1 MIGAALWI
9 ALSTTILSGL
19 LSALHFALRG
29 FNRRKLEEL
38 AGDEGMKRMEPVLRD
53 IDGHVLA
60 VGFMRVVCNVS
71 IVVSMVL
78 LFGAQTRGLTAH
90 GVEPDAA
97 ITLGVWRLFG
107 AVAVASG
114 LLYVFSFVI
123 PMSVADH
130 FGERLLLGTS
140 SFVRLLHAFAIP
152 IRAVRLID
160 SGIRRLAGAHDVTEA
175 EEHKEELLSVVTE
188 GERGGNIDETERE
201 MIEAVVEFSER
212 TVEEIMTPRTEIEG
226 FELTDNIAFIRQF
239 IEKHGHSRIPVYEAD
254 YDHIAGILYAKDLIK
269 WVGRDATGF
278 RLKPILRPAIFVPES
293 KALGELL
300 NELRAKKVH
309 IAIVLNEY
317 GSTVGLVTFEDLL
330 EEIVGEIHDEY
341 EPIEETLSGV
351 ELDESTHAAEIEARE
366 YITDANKAL
375 EPIGVEL
382 PEGEDYDTVG
392 GYVLSAFGHIP
403 VAGETFRSVSHI
415 VTVLEAEPM
424 RVIRV
429 RVEKAAPQTGPE
441 DAVAGAE
448 SAGSGSDP
456 SSAAG

>member
-1 MIGAALWI
+1 MTGGALWI
-9 ALSTTILSGL
+9 ALSSTVLSGL
-19 LSALHFALRG
+19 LSSMHFALRG
-29 FNRRKLEEL
+29 FKQRKLEEL
-38 AGDEGMKRMEPVLRD
+38 AGDEGMQKLKPVLAD

-60 VGFMRVVCNVS
+60 VGFLRVVCNVA

-78 LFGAQTRGLTAH
+78 LFAAKTH
-90 GVEPDAA
+90 GVTAQGLEADAA
-97 ITLGVWRLFG
+97 VTLGVWRLLG
-107 AVAVASG
+107 AVVAASG
-114 LLYVFSFVI
+114 LLYLFSFVI

-130 FGERLLLGTS
+130 FGERLLLATS
-140 SFVRLLHAFAIP
+140 GLVRVLHALAAP

-175 EEHKEELLSVVTE
+175 EEHKEELLSMVTE
-188 GERGGNIDETERE
+188 GERGGNIDESERE
-201 MIEAVVEFSER
+201 MIEAVVEFGER
-212 TVEEIMTPRTEIEG
+212 TVQEIMTPRTEIEG
-226 FELTDNIAFIRQF
+226 FELTDNLTFIRQF
-239 IEKHGHSRIPVYEAD
+239 IEKHAHSRIPVYETD

-269 WVGRDATGF
+269 WVGRDAAGF
-278 RLKPILRPAIFVPES
+278 KLRPILRPAIFVPES
-293 KALGELL
+293 KPLGELL

-351 ELDESTHAAEIEARE
+351 ELDESTHAADIEARE
-366 YITDANKAL
+366 YISDANKAL
-375 EPIGVEL
+375 EPIGVEF

-392 GYVLSAFGHIP
+392 GYVLATFGHIP
-403 VAGETFRSVSHI
+403 LAGETFRKNGHI

-429 RVEKAAPQTGPE
+429 RVERAAEESEAGEAAPTAE
-441 DAVAGAE
+441 ASKDA
-448 SAGSGSDP
+448 
-456 SSAAG
+456 SAARG

>member
-1 MIGAALWI
+1 MTGSALWI
-9 ALSTTILSGL
+9 ALASTVLSGL
-19 LSALHFALRG
+19 LSSLHVALRG

-38 AGDEGMKRMEPVLRD
+38 AGVEGMKKLEPVLAD

-60 VGFMRVVCNVS
+60 IGFLRVVCNVG

-78 LFGAQTRGLTAH
+78 LFATKMHGLTSH
-90 GVEPDAA
+90 GVEADATV
-97 ITLGVWRLFG
+97 TLGVWRLLA
-107 AVAVASG
+107 AVAAASG
-114 LLYVFSFVI
+114 LLYLFSFVI

-130 FGERLLLGTS
+130 FGEALLLRTHRL
-140 SFVRLLHAFAIP
+140 VRVMHALAIP
-152 IRAVRLID
+152 IRAVRFID
-160 SGIRRLAGAHDVTEA
+160 TGVRRLAGAHDVTEA

-188 GERGGNIDETERE
+188 GERGGNIDESERE
-201 MIEAVVEFSER
+201 MIEAVVEFGER

-226 FELTDNIAFIRQF
+226 FELTDNLVFIRQF
-239 IEKHGHSRIPVYEAD
+239 LEKHGHSRIPVYETD
-254 YDHIAGILYAKDLIK
+254 YDHIVGILYAKDLLK
-269 WVGRDATGF
+269 WVGREATGF
-278 RLKPILRPAIFVPES
+278 KLRPILRSAIFVPES
-293 KALGELL
+293 KPLGELL

-341 EPIEETLSGV
+341 EPIEETLPGV

-375 EPIGVEL
+375 LPIGVVL
-382 PEGEDYDTVG
+382 PEGEEYDTVG
-392 GYVLSAFGHIP
+392 GYVLATFGHIP
-403 VAGETFRSVSHI
+403 VAGETFRKNGHI

-429 RVEKAAPQTGPE
+429 RVEKAAPKTDEAGT
-441 DAVAGAE
+441 DAAMNPASADAE
-448 SAGSGSDP
+448 
-456 SSAAG
+456 

>member
-1 MIGAALWI
+1 MTGGALWI
-9 ALSTTILSGL
+9 AVSSTALSGL
-19 LSALHFALRG
+19 LSSLHFALRG
-29 FNRRKLEEL
+29 YKHRKLEEL
-38 AGDEGMKRMEPVLRD
+38 AGDEGMKKLGPVLAD

-60 VGFMRVVCNVS
+60 VGFLRVVCNVA

-78 LFGAQTRGLTAH
+78 LFATRTHGVTIH
-90 GVEPDAA
+90 GVEEDAA
-97 ITLGVWRLFG
+97 VTLGVWRLMG
-107 AVAVASG
+107 AVAAASG
-114 LLYVFSFVI
+114 LLYLFSFVI

-130 FGERLLLGTS
+130 FGERLLLATS
-140 SFVRLLHAFAIP
+140 GLVRLLHALAVP

-160 SGIRRLAGAHDVTEA
+160 AGIRRLAGAHDVTEA

-188 GERGGNIDETERE
+188 GERGGNIDESERE
-201 MIEAVVEFSER
+201 MIEAVVEFGER

-226 FELTDNIAFIRQF
+226 FELTDNLAFIRQF
-239 IEKHGHSRIPVYEAD
+239 VEKHGHSRIPVYEND

-269 WVGRDATGF
+269 WVGRDGSGF
-278 RLKPILRPAIFVPES
+278 KLRSVLRPALFVPES

-300 NELRAKKVH
+300 DELRARKIH

-341 EPIEETLSGV
+341 EPIEDTLSGV

-375 EPIGVEL
+375 QPIGVEL

-392 GYVLSAFGHIP
+392 GYVLATFGHIP
-403 VAGETFRSVSHI
+403 VAGETFRKNGHF

-429 RVEKAAPQTGPE
+429 RVERAAPQEESGAATSA
-441 DAVAGAE
+441 DVAGASP
-448 SAGSGSDP
+448 SAG
-456 SSAAG
+456 

>member
-1 MIGAALWI
+1 MIGGTLWI
-9 ALSTTILSGL
+9 ALSGSILSGL
-19 LSALHFALRG
+19 LSSLHFALRG

-60 VGFMRVVCNVS
+60 VGFLRVVCNVA

-78 LFGAQTRGLTAH
+78 LFGAQTRGMTAH
-90 GVEPDAA
+90 GLEPDAA
-97 ITLGVWRLFG
+97 ITLGVWRLLG
-107 AVAVASG
+107 AVAAASG

-130 FGERLLLGTS
+130 FGERLLLGTTG
-140 SFVRLLHAFAIP
+140 FVRLLHSFAIP
-152 IRAVRLID
+152 IRVVRLID
-160 SGIRRLAGAHDVTEA
+160 LGVRRLAGAHHVTEA

-188 GERGGNIDETERE
+188 GERGGNIDESERE
-201 MIEAVVEFSER
+201 MIEAVVEFGER

-226 FELTDNIAFIRQF
+226 FELTDNLAFVRQF
-239 IEKHGHSRIPVYEAD
+239 IEKHGHSRIPVYEND
-254 YDHIAGILYAKDLIK
+254 YDHIVGILYAKDLIK
-269 WVGRDATGF
+269 WVGRDASSF
-278 RLKPILRPAIFVPES
+278 KLRSNLRPAIFVPES
-293 KALGELL
+293 KPLGELL

-392 GYVLSAFGHIP
+392 GYVLATFGHIP
-403 VAGETFRSVSHI
+403 VAGETFRKAGHI

-429 RVEKAAPQTGPE
+429 KVERAAPEAAEGEQGVP
-441 DAVAGAE
+441 E
-448 SAGSGSDP
+448 SAGAASDTP
-456 SSAAG
+456 SSQG